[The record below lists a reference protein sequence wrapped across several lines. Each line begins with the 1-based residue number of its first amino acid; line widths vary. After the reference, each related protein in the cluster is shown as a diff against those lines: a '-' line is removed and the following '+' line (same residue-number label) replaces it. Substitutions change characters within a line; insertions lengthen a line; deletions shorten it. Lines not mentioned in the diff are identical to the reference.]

1 MQKIN
6 LLLILLF
13 IGSLSFAQK
22 TSIEVSGS
30 IFDNTV
36 WSADTVKITGDIT
49 LEAGINLTIEP
60 GVVVEFQD
68 NYDMLML
75 GQVVAVGQE
84 NDSIKFTALNHET
97 GWGTINFTQ
106 DNTSTE
112 NDSTKFHYCIFE
124 HSVTD
129 GEYPYKGAVRVRE
142 FQYIEISNSCF
153 RHNRIPEVWGQME
166 VNGSSLI
173 CVDSEMK
180 IINNKFYDNVSPII
194 FDGING
200 DYDYPIF
207 ENNVVENNWN
217 GTIFIRS
224 GIDPIIR
231 GNYIA
236 NNSNNYGYSG
246 HFGSAINVE
255 YASETLIE
263 NNIIYNNETT
273 HFGAI
278 YTHGD
283 GTKIFNNIIV
293 NNHSEKEGGAIYI
306 WFCDDVNISNNLICN
321 NTGEQGGG
329 IYFETSN
336 NCIVTNNHIA
346 NNSATQVAGAL
357 YCINSSPEF
366 YNNIIYNNE
375 APDYDGSQIVLVDNG
390 YQSDPDFIN
399 NDIEGGFEGIYLL
412 IGNYDGTY
420 EFNIDEIPQF
430 INPTTGT
437 GYEYNALNG
446 DWTLQNSSECINGG
460 VIDTTGLQIP
470 ELDLAQ
476 NPRIYGNRIDI
487 GAYENQTQTLSKDV
501 GLYDFQILKFCKP
514 ETILTPTV
522 TVTNT
527 GVEDITEPFDVTLA
541 IGDFTDIYTIN
552 SLDVGQSVNIE
563 DFEWTAIEGNYSVT
577 VSINIPG
584 DEIPEND
591 IIESELDVVTFDY
604 QVYAYLG
611 LPYNSPLQPGI
622 VTFDLMQPQELYQIA
637 EQSTDNWITSST
649 WAEDNW
655 YGTTSQGDFVR
666 IDTITGERT
675 IISNSWF
682 YTGLAYNDNNQT
694 MYAVNYDN
702 AVYEVSYL
710 YTLDI
715 TTGEW
720 TIIHEIPDLYF
731 TMLACS
737 NDGTL
742 YAVDGVDFNLYTI
755 NPETGT
761 ATQIGYLGYDAIYSQ
776 DLEYDKNQDK
786 LFVAAF
792 NFNENRGELREVN
805 TETGNSTFI
814 DIFEGGA
821 ELTAFAIPYPIE
833 VPSKLPEIESD
844 DNNFIIYP
852 NPSHGRFTI
861 GNLQGVKN
869 FEGFE
874 ITDITGKV
882 IQKSEFVIPNSQFVI
897 NEKGIYFIK
906 IQTENQIFTEKIIV
920 Q

>member
-1 MQKIN
+1 MKKLN
-6 LLLILLF
+6 LLLVFFFVGNVL
-13 IGSLSFAQK
+13 FAQK

-30 IFDNTV
+30 ISDNTV
-36 WSADTVKITGDIT
+36 WSTDTVKIIGDVT

-60 GVVVEFQD
+60 GVLIEFQN
-68 NYDMLML
+68 NYDMLIL
-75 GQVVAVGQE
+75 GQIVAVGQE

-106 DNTSTE
+106 ENTSTE

-124 HSVTD
+124 YSVTD
-129 GEYPYKGAVRVRE
+129 GQNKGAVRVRE
-142 FQYIEISNSCF
+142 FQYIEVLNSCF
-153 RHNRIPEVWGQME
+153 RHNRIPEEWGQMH
-166 VNGSSLI
+166 VFGSSLF

-180 IINNKFYDNVSPII
+180 IVNSKFYDNVSPIV
-194 FDGING
+194 FDGNSAD
-200 DYDYPIF
+200 DYYPIF
-207 ENNVVENNWN
+207 ENNIVENNWN
-217 GTIFIRS
+217 GTIIIRS

-246 HFGSAINVE
+246 CFGAAIDVG
-255 YASETLIE
+255 YFSGALIE
-263 NNIIYNNETT
+263 NNIIYNNEAT
-273 HFGAI
+273 HCGAI
-278 YTHGD
+278 YTNGD
-283 GTKIFNNIIV
+283 GTTIFNNIIV
-293 NNHSEKEGGAIYI
+293 NNLSDNEGGAIYLYY
-306 WFCDDVNISNNLICN
+306 CDD
-321 NTGEQGGG
+321 
-329 IYFETSN
+329 
-336 NCIVTNNHIA
+336 TNNHIA
-346 NNSATQVAGAL
+346 NNYATQFAGAL
-357 YCINSSPEF
+357 YFVASSPSL

-375 APDYDGSQIVLVDNG
+375 APYYNGSQIVLEDYG
-390 YQSDPDFIN
+390 FESDPSFYN
-399 NDIEGGFEGIYLL
+399 NDIEGGFDDFYLL

-437 GYEYNALNG
+437 GYEHNALNA
-446 DWTLQNSSECINGG
+446 DWTLQITSECINNG
-460 VIDTTGLQIP
+460 VIDTTGLHIP
-470 ELDLAQ
+470 EFDLAQ
-476 NPRIYGNRIDI
+476 NPRIFGNRIDM
-487 GAYENQTQTLSKDV
+487 GAYEDQTQILLKDV
-501 GLYDFQILKFCKP
+501 GLYDFQILKYCKP
-514 ETILTPTV
+514 GTVLTPTV
-522 TVTNT
+522 VVTNT
-527 GVEDITEPFDVTLA
+527 GVESITEPFDVSLQ
-541 IGDFTDIYTIN
+541 IGDFTDVYTIY
-552 SLDVGQSVNIE
+552 SLDVGQSITIE
-563 DFEWTAIEGNYSVT
+563 DFEWTAIEGSYSVT

-584 DEIPEND
+584 DEVPEND
-591 IIESELDVVTFDY
+591 MIETELDVVIFDY

-611 LPYNSPLQPGI
+611 LPYNSPHQPGI
-622 VTFDLMQPQELYQIA
+622 VTFDLMQPQNLYQIA
-637 EQSTDNWITSST
+637 EQSIDNWLTSST

-655 YGTTSQGDFVR
+655 YATTSQGDFVT

-675 IISNSWF
+675 IINNSWF

-720 TIIHEIPDLYF
+720 TIIHEIPNLYF

-742 YAVDGVDFNLYTI
+742 YAVEGVNFNLYTI

-805 TETGNSTFI
+805 TETGNSTLI

-833 VPSKLPEIESD
+833 TPNKLPEIESY
-844 DNNFIIYP
+844 DNNFSIYP
-852 NPSHGRFTI
+852 NPSNGTFTI
-861 GNLQGVKN
+861 ETPNSPARAGLLGL
-869 FEGFE
+869 E
-874 ITDITGKV
+874 ITDITGKTILTMEATEHNGACSV
-882 IQKSEFVIPNSQFVI
+882 ALPLPLQ
-897 NEKGIYFIK
+897 GIYFLKLIL
-906 IQTENQIFTEKIIV
+906 ENQIITKKIIIN
-920 Q
+920 